1 MTRPAELLSSSVTVP
16 DGFVG
21 LSTSDIANAPAS
33 IAHSTVRTWDYRGT
47 LGLSRRCVMS
57 NLNTAAGVYNW
68 DVLDMLCTS
77 NLGKRLIVTLGSPPD
92 YMISRAAVGGA
103 YLGGKSNMCP
113 DDLTGW
119 GVAVSALS
127 NRLKNTHGR
136 TGVIYELWNEID
148 QTSVYND
155 SLSLLGPYTKATVEA
170 IRAVDPTAVILS
182 PSLAGHDAAS
192 ILQTALGVN
201 DGAGGRL
208 SDWIDGVCWH
218 YYTQAVHAYEHP
230 IGYAQAVS
238 AIRSACVANRIDK
251 PIWCT
256 ESGFQ
261 STAPSIGT
269 RYPQR
274 MIVFAALGVR
284 HFLGYTYDGA
294 SFPVSPYE
302 TEWNSAANILTGGAV
317 ISSCVVGLSSV
328 SAVINGSTYEF

>member
-1 MTRPAELLSSSVTVP
+1 MTQQAELLSAPVTVP
-16 DGFVG
+16 AGYIG

-47 LGLSRRCVMS
+47 LGSSRRCVMR
-57 NLNTAAGVYNW
+57 NLNTSSGVYNW
-68 DVLDMLCTS
+68 DSLDQLCTS
-77 NLGKRLIVTLGSPPD
+77 NSDKRLIVTLGAPPD
-92 YMISRAAVGGA
+92 YMISRAAIGGS

-113 DDLTGW
+113 DDLTAW
-119 GVAVSALS
+119 GVAVTAMAT
-127 NRLKNTHGR
+127 RLRDTHGR

-148 QTSVYND
+148 QTSVYAD
-155 SLSLLGPYTKATVEA
+155 PMSLLGPYTKATVQA
-170 IRAVDPTAVILS
+170 IRAVDPSAVILS

-192 ILQTALGVN
+192 TLQAALGVS
-201 DGAGGRL
+201 DGAGGVL
-208 SDWIDGVCWH
+208 SDWLDGACWH
-218 YYTQAVHAYEHP
+218 YYTQSDHVYEHP
-230 IGYAQAVS
+230 INYVQAVS
-238 AIRSACVANRIDK
+238 AIRAACVASGVDF

-261 STAPSIGT
+261 STAPNIGI

-284 HFLGYTYDGA
+284 HFLGYTYDDA